1 MKTLDLHGIKH
12 SEVQRVVD
20 VFLWDNIQ
28 KKEKEVE
35 IITGISN
42 QIKTLVK
49 ECVKDYNMDC
59 TDDLLNFGKITIKL
73 V

>member
-35 IITGISN
+35 IITGISE
-42 QIKTLVK
+42 QMKVIVK
-49 ECVKDYNMDC
+49 DCIKDYNMEC
-59 TDDLLNFGKITIKL
+59 NDDLLNFGKIIVKL

>member
-1 MKTLDLHGIKH
+1 MKTLDLHGNKH

-20 VFLWDNIQ
+20 IFLWENIQ

-35 IITGISN
+35 IITGISD
-42 QIKTLVK
+42 QMKTIVK

>member
-35 IITGISN
+35 IITGISE
-42 QIKTLVK
+42 QMKVI
-49 ECVKDYNMDC
+49 VKDC
-59 TDDLLNFGKITIKL
+59 IKGL
-73 V
+73 

>member
-35 IITGISN
+35 IITGISE
-42 QIKTLVK
+42 QMKVIVK
-49 ECVKDYNMDC
+49 DCMKDYNMEC
-59 TDDLLNFGKITIKL
+59 NDDLLNFGKIIVKL

>member
-42 QIKTLVK
+42 QMKTIVK
-49 ECVKDYNMDC
+49 ECVKDYNMGCD
-59 TDDLLNFGKITIKL
+59 DDLLNFGKIIVKL

>member
-1 MKTLDLHGIKH
+1 METLDLHGIKH

-35 IITGISN
+35 IITGISE
-42 QIKTLVK
+42 QMKVIVK
-49 ECVKDYNMDC
+49 DCMKDYNMEC
-59 TDDLLNFGKITIKL
+59 NDDLLNFGKIIVKL

>member
-1 MKTLDLHGIKH
+1 MNSLDLHGIKH

-35 IITGISN
+35 IITGISE
-42 QIKTLVK
+42 QMKFIVK
-49 ECVKDYNMDC
+49 DCIKDYNMEC
-59 TDDLLNFGKITIKL
+59 NDDLLNFGKIIVKL

>member
-20 VFLWDNIQ
+20 IFLWENIQ

-42 QIKTLVK
+42 QIKKIFK

>member
-12 SEVQRVVD
+12 SEVQRLVD
-20 VFLWDNIQ
+20 IFLWENIQ

-35 IITGISN
+35 IITGISD
-42 QIKTLVK
+42 QMKTIVK

-59 TDDLLNFGKITIKL
+59 DDDLLNFGKITIKL